1 MVQSLADY
9 VSYQLRPSKILLVED
24 DESVSEILVAFSQKF
39 NCELIWVKN
48 RLDAEARVLF
58 EKFDLAFLDVR
69 LPEGSGIDV
78 FRFMRSNK
86 IETPVV
92 FLTGFLDMS
101 VIDEAQSV
109 GVSVFVRKPS
119 DFTLD
124 KLKTLFTT
132 FGIKP
137 RAPDD
142 EVGCVVD

>member
-24 DESVSEILVAFSQKF
+24 DESVSEILMSFSQKF
-39 NCELIWVKN
+39 NCEMVWVKN

-78 FRFMRSNK
+78 FRFMRQNGVV
-86 IETPVV
+86 TPVV
-92 FLTGFLDMS
+92 FLTGYLDNS

-109 GVSVFVRKPS
+109 GFSVFVRKPS
-119 DFTLD
+119 DFTLA
-124 KLKTLFTT
+124 KLRMLFMT
-132 FGIKP
+132 FGVKEKTP
-137 RAPDD
+137 
-142 EVGCVVD
+142 ELVVD